1 MLQGLGL
8 SRIILLSI
16 VFTVLMVAGAGF
28 VVSYSFQ
35 EVEFA
40 EGLVRKAETIL
51 GRMQYVSDFVA
62 NQGGLKEVIE
72 KYQRKYR
79 SSDELTEEDKK
90 MLLKQVPIY
99 GAMVVANEAAE
110 KDLYRFRVFSREPR
124 NPDNKATVE
133 EEKILEKFKNEPEL
147 KQWVVNSDQQVIVY
161 RPVRISEKKGCL
173 TCHGDPQQ
181 SPWGNKK
188 DILGYP
194 MENYKDG
201 HLHAAFA
208 VIQDKQV
215 VKAANSSHSIL
226 YSLGAMIL
234 ASLIVLVLIYF
245 LIKPRLNRMEQV
257 YQNIHGEMVQ
267 LETLKAEILKAS
279 AALSEST
286 QKEASMTQ
294 EMASA
299 STEVESM
306 IAKTVTSV
314 EQSRSILQ
322 ESVKQSESVQQSMAD
337 LLEKNT
343 ALVEE
348 TKNLVELLKAGGQQM
363 HTILQVMKDIENNTQ
378 AIHDVAFQTK
388 ILSFNASVEAARAGE
403 HGKGFAVVAQEIGE
417 LSQLSGQSAETIKKM
432 ITSSMEQVKNIVSDW
447 QQKSQE
453 GQEALNLQI
462 QESSYRLQT
471 SLEQVQQFLNE
482 MQALYQEIQNISL
495 AAQEQEVGIK
505 EISKTTQ
512 HVNLVTRSNATQAEE
527 LKKVAAKLTTSL
539 EQLEAQERV
548 FQELVAGR
556 DRS

>member
-90 MLLKQVPIY
+90 MILKQVPIY
-99 GAMVVANEAAE
+99 GAMFVANEAAE

-348 TKNLVELLKAGGQQM
+348 TKNLVDLLKAGGQQM